1 MSEFH
6 DKFSFSISPKKFKS
20 LTRSILSPNIVS
32 HGDNLTEFLETC
44 KKKHVFVF
52 FTINEN
58 LFTANQS
65 LTSASSE
72 LIIEIGKSNLH
83 H

>member
-1 MSEFH
+1 MWEFH

-20 LTRSILSPNIVS
+20 LTRSIFAPYIVS
-32 HGDNLTEFLETC
+32 HGDNLMEFLETC
-44 KKKHVFVF
+44 KKTLCICF